1 MEDAW
6 YNGMTVSD
14 LATRYGMSEAKARGM
29 LCDGM
34 AELRDEVC
42 GRNEMSDTLTRDDL
56 SFLNGIVAEAI
67 APSIRR
73 PGCARASSARPRD
86 TPQNT
91 RTVRANEGR
100 WHRMVPGVTVK
111 TFRID
116 IERDTATILMMFEP
130 GARVPQHD
138 HAGAE
143 DSFVISGS
151 CRIGETLPAQ
161 GRLPSRGRG
170 HDTRRDRQ
178 R

>member
-1 MEDAW
+1 
-6 YNGMTVSD
+6 MT
-14 LATRYGMSEAKARGM
+14 E
-29 LCDGM
+29 
-34 AELRDEVC
+34 
-42 GRNEMSDTLTRDDL
+42 TLSRDDL

-67 APSIRR
+67 EPIDPPAWLR
-73 PGCARASSARPRD
+73 ARILGAAAE

-100 WHRMVPGVTVK
+100 WHRMGPGVTVK
-111 TFRID
+111 TLSID

-151 CRIGETLPAQ
+151 CRIGDSHLLKGDFHHADAGTTHGEIVSDEGCVL
-161 GRLPSRGRG
+161 LLVV
-170 HDTRRDRQ
+170 DREDYLAA
-178 R
+178 